1 MPTNFT
7 RRDFLKTSAAVGA
20 AVGVGVGTIGTLGV
34 WSEVPAAE
42 SDSPAEKLNIGFV
55 GVNNQARFSID
66 NLRSQNIA
74 ALCDIDDRYVGTV
87 SGEFP
92 KAATYND
99 FRRMLDKEKTLDA
112 VVVATP
118 DHIHAHATSAAI
130 RLGKHV
136 YCEKPLTH
144 TVKEARLITEL
155 TAKHKVATQMGTQ
168 IHAGNNYREVV
179 EIIQSGAIGKVNEV
193 HVWVGTVWG
202 GGDRP
207 KELPD
212 VPEHL
217 HWDLWLGPAPKR
229 PYHSTYLPSNWRRW
243 WDFGGGAL
251 ADMACHYTDL
261 PFWALGLGRPTS
273 IEAEGPEVHEET
285 APTGMRV
292 RYEYPARG
300 DQPAVKLTWYDGNQ
314 IPREVAGH
322 RVGGAGVM
330 FIGEKGQ
337 MFADYGSWRLYPE
350 DKYKDYQRPEETIP
364 RSIGH
369 HNEWVKAC
377 KEGTPTTCHFGYA
390 GPLTE
395 AVLLGNVSYRAGS
408 RIDWDAESLTAK
420 GCPEAE
426 QYISREYREGWK
438 LF

>member
-1 MPTNFT
+1 
-7 RRDFLKTSAAVGA
+7 
-20 AVGVGVGTIGTLGV
+20 
-34 WSEVPAAE
+34 
-42 SDSPAEKLNIGFV
+42 
-55 GVNNQARFSID
+55 
-66 NLRSQNIA
+66 
-74 ALCDIDDRYVGTV
+74 
-87 SGEFP
+87 
-92 KAATYND
+92 
-99 FRRMLDKEKTLDA
+99 
-112 VVVATP
+112 
-118 DHIHAHATSAAI
+118 
-130 RLGKHV
+130 
-136 YCEKPLTH
+136 
-144 TVKEARLITEL
+144 
-155 TAKHKVATQMGTQ
+155 
-168 IHAGNNYREVV
+168 
-179 EIIQSGAIGKVNEV
+179 
-193 HVWVGTVWG
+193 
-202 GGDRP
+202 
-207 KELPD
+207 
-212 VPEHL
+212 
-217 HWDLWLGPAPKR
+217 
-229 PYHSTYLPSNWRRW
+229 
-243 WDFGGGAL
+243 
-251 ADMACHYTDL
+251 MACHYTDL

-273 IEAEGPEVHEET
+273 IEAEGPAVHEET

-350 DKYKDYQRPEETIP
+350 ETFKDYQRPEETIP

-408 RIDWDAESLTAK
+408 RIDWDAETLTAK